1 MKRVASY
8 YSGDNQAERQNKG
21 FTFKGAKGIF
31 GAGWMEPA
39 LCTNNWRNKTL
50 VKFNE
55 INK

>member
-1 MKRVASY
+1 VKRVASY
-8 YSGDNQAERQNKG
+8 YSGKNQAQRQKKRL
-21 FTFKGAKGIF
+21 TFKGVKGIV

-39 LCTNNWRNKTL
+39 LCTNNWRNETL